1 MDSVTHTL
9 FGLTTYAA
17 INKNQ
22 RENQK
27 EIPLE
32 TKKALFVAAVLGS
45 QIPDIDVLLKLTEK
59 GTIMYQ
65 MWHRGLSHSILMAP
79 VWSLLIYVLCYL
91 IWRKKGKGL
100 FFLALLNN
108 FIHIG
113 FDSLNAWGTGLLEPF
128 SSFRVTLGVIPIL
141 DLVIW
146 AIILVGF
153 LLVKLKKLLPS
164 YKAWRM
170 VWLVILLH
178 VTFQGVQG
186 YLIYQDAKPHY
197 EKLEMSSSFF
207 PGHFSVIGKNS
218 DVVEIYGKSIWNERK
233 IKEILYSNE
242 EVDLH
247 PLFAGNPRAEV
258 LMQWSPFVVVVED
271 EQRLG
276 IYDPRFYRN
285 GGSFLAEFINK
296 TP

>member
-17 INKNQ
+17 INKNN
-22 RENQK
+22 NQK
-27 EIPLE
+27 EISSE
-32 TKKALFVAAVLGS
+32 TKKALFVAAVVGS

-79 VWSLLIYVLCYL
+79 IWSLLIYALCYL
-91 IWRKKGKGL
+91 IWRKKDKSL

-128 SSFRVTLGVIPIL
+128 SAFRVTLGVIPIL

-146 AIILVGF
+146 GIILVGF
-153 LLVKLKKLLPS
+153 LLVKLKKFLPN
-164 YKAWRM
+164 YKAWRV

-178 VTFQGVQG
+178 VTIQGAQG
-186 YLIYQDAKPHY
+186 YLIYQDAKGYY
-197 EKLEMSSSFF
+197 EKLAMSSSFF
-207 PGHFSVIGKNS
+207 PGYFSVIGKNS
-218 DVVEIYGKSIWNERK
+218 DVVEIYDKAIWREKK
-233 IKEILYSNE
+233 IREILYSNE
-242 EVDLH
+242 EADLH
-247 PLFAGNPRAEV
+247 PLFAKNPKAEV

-285 GGSFLAEFINK
+285 GESFLAEFINK
-296 TP
+296 IP